1 MPRNAI
7 SRPHCLAAL
16 AGGVLLIALAGC
28 LEEDPGAAAGPLA
41 PAVPAPSPAGGPDL
55 AAERLA
61 ALDAALD
68 AARATPEQR
77 ARIDALIAD
86 ARASHRPAG
95 LRRAIG
101 EVLTPEQRRA
111 MRESSRARHGEPGAF
126 LRARGERLARRLELG
141 EDQRREIQ
149 RLIADFRGKH
159 EGEIAILRLAVE
171 RLGDDWVAGNWH
183 EGGLRQELR
192 DALRAAGHD
201 PDAFRRDLL
210 ELRAAIRAVLTPE
223 QAAKLRGHRLHLLRR
238 LIEG

>member
-1 MPRNAI
+1 MPRIPI
-7 SRPHCLAAL
+7 SRPRCLAAL
-16 AGGVLLIALAGC
+16 AGGVLLLALAGC
-28 LEEDPGAAAGPLA
+28 AEEDPAAAAGPLA
-41 PAVPAPSPAGGPDL
+41 PPASVSSPTRGPIS
-55 AAERLA
+55 AERLA
-61 ALDAALD
+61 ERLAELEAALD

-101 EVLTPEQRRA
+101 EVLTPEQRQA
-111 MRESSRARHGEPGAF
+111 MRESWRARHGEPGAF
-126 LRARGERLARRLELG
+126 LRAHGERLASRLELG

-159 EGEIAILRLAVE
+159 EGEIAALRVAVE

-183 EGGLRQELR
+183 EDRPEGVGEHVAE
-192 DALRAAGHD
+192 DDPRAAV
-201 PDAFRRDLL
+201 RTVR
-210 ELRAAIRAVLTPE
+210 TPE

-238 LIEG
+238 LLAGTPARSGG